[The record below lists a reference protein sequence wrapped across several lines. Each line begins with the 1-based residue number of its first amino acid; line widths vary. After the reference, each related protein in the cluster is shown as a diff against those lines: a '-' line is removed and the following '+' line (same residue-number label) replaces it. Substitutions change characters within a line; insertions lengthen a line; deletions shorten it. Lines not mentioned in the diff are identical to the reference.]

1 VIATNRPI
9 EDWGKIFGDNA
20 TVSAILDLFL
30 ENVHLLKITGK
41 SYRLKNL
48 KSKEQKMVESN
59 M

>member
-20 TVSAILDLFL
+20 MASAILDRFL

-41 SYRLKNL
+41 SYRLKNM
-48 KSKEQKMVESN
+48 KNESTKN
-59 M
+59 D